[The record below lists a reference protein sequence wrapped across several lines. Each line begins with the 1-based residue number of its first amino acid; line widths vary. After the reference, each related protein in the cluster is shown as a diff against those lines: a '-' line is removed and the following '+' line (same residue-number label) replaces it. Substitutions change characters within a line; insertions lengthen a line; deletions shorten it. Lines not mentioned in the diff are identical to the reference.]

1 MIKSFFTKNFRRK
14 VAQAESVK
22 RRNAIE
28 KLGAVIVLATT
39 AVTRA
44 AKIKEQNDIMKG
56 WQTIE
61 VGRFHPDESCEP
73 NMLGNRGYYTYE
85 TIVVDKPNLL
95 TNAGR
100 DFLHLQGYT
109 NTSAGTRGA
118 GFMVVSENA
127 TGADAS
133 HTTVAGEIL
142 INGLARADADT
153 KSHTTGTNVSTIEHT
168 YTASGVFTAVQLSGL
183 LNAAS
188 VGTLLNENT
197 FTAVALQINDTLK
210 VTWTI
215 TMG

>member
-1 MIKSFFTKNFRRK
+1 MTIKSFFTNNFKKK
-14 VAQAESVK
+14 VAIAQSKK
-22 RRNAIE
+22 RASLE
-28 KLGAVIVLATT
+28 KLGAVIAITAT
-39 AVTRA
+39 AISRA
-44 AKIKEQNDIMKG
+44 RQIEEQNELMKG
-56 WQTIE
+56 WQTVE
-61 VGRFHPDESCEP
+61 VGTFHPDETCEP

-85 TIVVDKPNLL
+85 TIAVDNPNLL
-95 TNAGR
+95 TNGGR

-127 TGADAS
+127 SGADAT
-133 HTTVAGEIL
+133 HTSVAGEIVV
-142 INGLARADADT
+142 NGLARADADT

-188 VGTLLNENT
+188 LGTLLNENT